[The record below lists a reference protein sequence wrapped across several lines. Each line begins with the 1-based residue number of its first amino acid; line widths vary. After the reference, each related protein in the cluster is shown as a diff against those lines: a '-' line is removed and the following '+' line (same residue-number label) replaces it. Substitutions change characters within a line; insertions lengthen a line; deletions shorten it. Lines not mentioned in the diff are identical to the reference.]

1 MTIEDRI
8 SNLERSL
15 RLYRLILGVVVTG
28 AVIGGVLM
36 LAREPGFEKVRALE
50 VINEEGKVA
59 AYVGSDAFGQGTLK
73 LYGPEGRTL
82 MALETSL
89 DRSGSLRLN
98 HANEREAFWL
108 ISSGGQPRITLYDS
122 TGQETGVLPK

>member
-1 MTIEDRI
+1 MNIEERLA
-8 SNLERSL
+8 NLERSL
-15 RLYRLILGVVVTG
+15 RLHRLLLWLAIVGIATLAILPYTRSLEF
-28 AVIGGVLM
+28 A
-36 LAREPGFEKVRALE
+36 EVRSLE

-59 AYVGSDAFGQGTLK
+59 ASLHSDAFGQGTLK

-108 ISSGGQPRITLYDS
+108 ISSGGQPRITMYDS
-122 TGQETGVLPK
+122 SGQEVE